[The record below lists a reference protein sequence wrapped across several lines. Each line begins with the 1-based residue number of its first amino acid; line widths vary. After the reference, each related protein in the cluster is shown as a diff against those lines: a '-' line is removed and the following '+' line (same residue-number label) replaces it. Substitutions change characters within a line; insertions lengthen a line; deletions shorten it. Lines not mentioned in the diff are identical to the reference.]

1 MTERKARGTRP
12 DGPAIDP
19 AESPLGWLARRR
31 DKAGRPILDEV
42 QFAAGER
49 LRADFTRGQ
58 MMPRMSVDLSLGLP
72 SGGRSGRA
80 GGVQDLSDSA
90 MAARD
95 RVNRALGAVGPELSG
110 VLVDVCCFLK
120 GLELVERERGWPA
133 RSGKV
138 VLLIALSR
146 LADHYGYQTTARGP
160 KRSRG
165 TNHWGAEDYRPRIS
179 APEPGA
185 HG

>member
-1 MTERKARGTRP
+1 MKAARNARRP
-12 DGPAIDP
+12 PAAPEIDLD
-19 AESPLGWLARRR
+19 ESPLGWLARRR
-31 DKAGRPILDEV
+31 DKSGKPILDAS
-42 QFAAGER
+42 QLMAGER

-58 MMPRMSVDLSLGLP
+58 IMPRMSVDLSLGMNG
-72 SGGRSGRA
+72 GGRSGRT

-90 MAARD
+90 LAARD

-110 VLVDVCCFLK
+110 LLVDVCCFLK

-146 LADHYGYQTTARGP
+146 LADHYGYGREARGAA
-160 KRSRG
+160 RSSG
-165 TNHWGAEDYRPRIS
+165 PTHWGAEDYRPRID
-179 APEPGA
+179 P
-185 HG
+185 